1 MPKRLVTLTIKVEV
15 TLVHERI
22 DTYHNSPNH
31 NECKTQSSWVLA
43 LPWKWA
49 HLDNSND
56 TPKPMCECQVSI
68 PLLRIRIN
76 QDKP

>member
-22 DTYHNSPNH
+22 DTYHNSPIY
-31 NECKTQSSWVLA
+31 NECQTQSAWVLT

-49 HLDNSND
+49 RLDNLND
-56 TPKPMCECQVSI
+56 TPQPEMRSQTFSKRLTS
-68 PLLRIRIN
+68 
-76 QDKP
+76 